1 MPTRFTHL
9 NCKVETTF
17 TESPNGSLNEHVTL
31 SVDPLCPL
39 SLAIEEQAGRPI
51 PQLPA
56 RGSSRVRA
64 TRYGF
69 EVVPERR

>member
-17 TESPNGSLNEHVTL
+17 TENSNGTLHESVTL
-31 SVDPLCPL
+31 SVDPTCPL
-39 SLAIEEQAGRPI
+39 SLLIEEQAGRPI

-69 EVVPERR
+69 EVVSR

>member
-1 MPTRFTHL
+1 MTIRFTQQ
-9 NCKVETTF
+9 NCKVETTY
-17 TESPNGSLNEHVTL
+17 TQHPDGALTEHVTL
-31 SVDPLCPL
+31 SVDPTCPL
-39 SLAIEEQAGRPI
+39 SLLIEEQAGRPV

>member
-1 MPTRFTHL
+1 MTIRFTQQ

-17 TESPNGSLNEHVTL
+17 TIQPNGSYSENITL
-31 SVDPLCPL
+31 SVDPTCPL
-39 SLAIEEQAGRPI
+39 SLLIEEQAGRPI

-69 EVVPERR
+69 ELVERR

>member
-17 TESPNGSLNEHVTL
+17 TEIEGGALHESVTL
-31 SVDPLCPL
+31 SVDASCPL
-39 SLAIEEQAGRPI
+39 SLAIEEQAGRPV

-69 EVVPERR
+69 EVVSK